1 MHNLPFLKSQFIAF
15 TPFELVHSNLWG
27 PAPMKS
33 INGFKY
39 YVLFIDHFTKF
50 TWIYLLK
57 SKSEVFAKFVQF
69 KAMIE
74 NQFSAR
80 IKTFR
85 SNGGGKDTSTK
96 FKTYLSQQG
105 IIHQISCPYTPQ
117 QNGLVEKKHRHLIKT
132 IITLLSH
139 ASLPSSYWSYA
150 ILTTV
155 TLINLLPTPVL
166 DFDSPWSRL
175 YSSPPDISQLKVFG
189 CAC

>member
-1 MHNLPFLKSQFIAF
+1 
-15 TPFELVHSNLWG
+15 
-27 PAPMKS
+27 
-33 INGFKY
+33 
-39 YVLFIDHFTKF
+39 
-50 TWIYLLK
+50 
-57 SKSEVFAKFVQF
+57 
-69 KAMIE
+69 MIK
-74 NQFSAR
+74 NQFSTQ

-85 SNGGGKDTSTK
+85 SNGGGEYTSTK